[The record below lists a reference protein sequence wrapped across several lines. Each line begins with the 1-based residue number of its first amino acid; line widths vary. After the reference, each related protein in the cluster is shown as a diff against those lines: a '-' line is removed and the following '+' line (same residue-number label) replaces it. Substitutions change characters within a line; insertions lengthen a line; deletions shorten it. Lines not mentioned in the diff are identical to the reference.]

1 MLSRL
6 VGLFV
11 HCLHSDDNQGSWSG
25 KDSIHYVKSKR
36 IEKSK
41 VSGLWIED
49 GDLSA
54 RMLMKLSQNMIAC
67 VFNPTP
73 IPPR

>member
-11 HCLHSDDNQGSWSG
+11 HCLHGDDNQGSWSG

-36 IEKSK
+36 IGCHCQSLPKLLD
-41 VSGLWIED
+41 SGAKMEIYQL
-49 GDLSA
+49 G
-54 RMLMKLSQNMIAC
+54 C
-67 VFNPTP
+67 
-73 IPPR
+73 